1 VTTLNEFQE
10 RVRATLDVL
19 ELVVHEV
26 MVPEVP
32 EGATIEHQKTIMKIV
47 GEAAMLLRIA
57 HRALPDATSRCRIV
71 ELAEQ
76 LGPYA
81 RSRDVRRALLRRPSR
96 APMRVLAHACLT
108 SLGVRDDG
116 FDQLARLAL
125 SSSVANANERVPY
138 RMLDAAWA
146 RHMLLGDE
154 ELTHPA
160 LFLSPIGAGVDLLAA
175 TVEDAYAFSHALP
188 YATDFGRLPLPPGF
202 DTRRLSATADALCVK
217 ALDED
222 NLDLLGELLMA
233 PVLLRE
239 AWTPIQVFSWSVLA
253 TAWDRFGFVPG
264 PGLPAE
270 AAGEDR
276 TATVRRVL
284 GTAYHTIFVSGL
296 CVATI
301 ASVGALPP
309 SEIPAGPR
317 ASGNEIRCSGTAC
330 RAVWDAM
337 SEAGRAHLGELVV
350 ALEFRQ
356 AFRDND
362 LSAMR
367 SAVSSA
373 LLCGAIG
380 SPLFEQVVEFL
391 ERALVL

>member
-1 VTTLNEFQE
+1 VTTLDELRE

-26 MVPEVP
+26 IAPEVP
-32 EGATIEHQKTIMKIV
+32 EGATSEHQKTIMKIV
-47 GEAAMLLRIA
+47 GEAAMLLRMA
-57 HRALPDATSRCRIV
+57 HRALPDTTSRRRIV
-71 ELAEQ
+71 KLAEQ

-81 RSRDVRRALLRRPSR
+81 RSAHVQRALLRRPSR

-108 SLGVRDDG
+108 SLGVCDDG

-154 ELTHPA
+154 ELNHPA
-160 LFLSPIGAGVDLLAA
+160 LPLSPIGAGVDLLAA

-202 DTRRLSATADALCVK
+202 DTARLSATSDALCVK

-222 NLDLLGELLMA
+222 DLDLLGELLMA
-233 PVLLRE
+233 PALLRE
-239 AWTPIQVFSWSVLA
+239 PWTPIQAFSWNVLA

-270 AAGEDR
+270 VDGEDR
-276 TATVRRVL
+276 GATVRRVL

-296 CVATI
+296 FVATI
-301 ASVGALPP
+301 ASVGTLPP

-317 ASGNEIRCSGTAC
+317 TSANGIRCNGTAC
-330 RAVWDAM
+330 RAVWDGM
-337 SEAGRAHLGELVV
+337 SAAGRGHLGELVL
-350 ALEFRQ
+350 ALELRQ
-356 AFRDND
+356 AFREND

-367 SAVSSA
+367 NAVSSA
-373 LLCGAIG
+373 LVCGAIG
-380 SPLFEQVVEFL
+380 NPLFEQAVEFL
-391 ERALVL
+391 ERVLVL